1 VVGESGVISH
11 EVEQGGE
18 HGGAPQGAQS
28 GVGAVA
34 APARPAGPR
43 FFTGSFDHSV
53 DAKNRLVLP
62 SPFRARL
69 ADGAYLGPLD
79 GYLGLWPEDG
89 FETVL
94 ARWEDGIGL
103 GLVSEEVFDAFT
115 AATYHVQPD
124 SQGRIVVHKDLR
136 AFAEID
142 APVMVVGARQRIAVW
157 ARDRWDH
164 RQDSIPDGPDA
175 ALRQA
180 AKDLKL

>member
-1 VVGESGVISH
+1 VT
-11 EVEQGGE
+11 
-18 HGGAPQGAQS
+18 GGASGGTQGDA
-28 GVGAVA
+28 GAVA

-62 SPFRARL
+62 ANFRARL

-89 FETVL
+89 FEAVL

-103 GLVSEEVFDAFT
+103 GIVSEEVFDAFT
-115 AATYHVQPD
+115 AATYHVLPD

-136 AFAEID
+136 AFGELD
-142 APVMVVGARQRIAVW
+142 GPVMVVGARQRIAVW
-157 ARDRWDH
+157 ARDRWDR
-164 RQDSIPDGPDA
+164 RQEGIPEGPDA